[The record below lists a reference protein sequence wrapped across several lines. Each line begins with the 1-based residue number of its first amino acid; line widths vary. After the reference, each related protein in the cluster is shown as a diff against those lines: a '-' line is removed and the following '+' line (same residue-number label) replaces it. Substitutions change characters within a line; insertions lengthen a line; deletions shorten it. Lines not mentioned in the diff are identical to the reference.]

1 MPAEHD
7 FGATFAACRDI
18 LRELEPKLLLNAD
31 EPGNYSLDAGYSEQL
46 KKMIWFGGVRIGKNY
61 VSYHLMP
68 VYGCPDLVRTMPDE
82 LRRRMQGKSCFN
94 FTSITPGQAAMLRE
108 LTLEAYERF
117 NRAGYVTAAATG
129 AAATAPRITSPAPGP
144 SARSGGGCTRPTSTS
159 PRAARPASASRPRRR

>member
-1 MPAEHD
+1 MGAQDE
-7 FGATFAACRDI
+7 FGATFAKCREI

-31 EPGNYSLDAGYSEQL
+31 EPGNYSLDAGYSAQF

-94 FTSITPGQAAMLRE
+94 FRSITPEQAGMLRE
-108 LTLEAYERF
+108 LTREAFERF
-117 NRAGYVTAAATG
+117 KRAGYIPPRAAAAG
-129 AAATAPRITSPAPGP
+129 ATSEPITSPAPGP
-144 SARSGGGCTRPTSTS
+144 SARSGGGCTRPTSTAR
-159 PRAARPASASRPRRR
+159 RAARPASASRPRRR